1 MTVPAFLRGPDGMPR
16 MFWHQWWDDFDFYLA
31 TNYVITETGS
41 GTRAISQS
49 ANGNLVITNAA
60 ADNDVNS
67 LQLRDVA
74 SGQVAEHWKWVAGKR
89 LWFEARFKVSD
100 ATQSDLV
107 IGLHITATTPVAS
120 APTDGIYFRKDD
132 GDRLLDL
139 VVAKNSTASTGSGV
153 AGASGYLTDDTFTT
167 IAFYYDGKSVANG
180 GVIQAIQDGVVF
192 ASCPLTNV
200 VDDEE
205 LAISFA
211 HQNGEAVA
219 KLLTLDYIYV
229 AQER

>member
-1 MTVPAFLRGPDGMPR
+1 MADMNFRPDPARAPTDFHIWL
-16 MFWHQWWDDFDFYLA
+16 DDFDLYLA
-31 TNYVITETGS
+31 TSWVITETGS
-41 GTRAISQS
+41 GTRAIAQ
-49 ANGNLVITNAA
+49 AKGGILVVTNAA

-74 SGQVAEHWKWVAGKR
+74 SGQVAEHWKWVTGKS
-89 LWFEARFKVSD
+89 LYFGCRFKVSD

-139 VVAKNSTASTGSGV
+139 VVAKNSTASTSSGV
-153 AGASGYLTDDTFTT
+153 DGASGYLVSDTYTT
-167 IAFYYDGKSVANG
+167 IEFFYDPSAAVIT
-180 GVIQAIQDGVVF
+180 GVQDGIAF

-205 LAISFA
+205 LVVSFA

-219 KLLTLDYIYV
+219 KILSLDWIRV
-229 AQER
+229 VQER

>member
-1 MTVPAFLRGPDGMPR
+1 MTASAFLRGPDGMPR
-16 MFWHQWWDDFDFYLA
+16 MFWHNWVNDFDLYLA
-31 TNYVITETGS
+31 TDWVITETGS

-49 ANGNLVITNAA
+49 KGGNLVVTNAA

-74 SGQVAEHWKWVAGKR
+74 SGQVAEHWKFVAGKR
-89 LWFEARFKVSD
+89 MHFETRFKVSD

-107 IGLHITATTPVAS
+107 IGLHITATAPVVTP
-120 APTDGIYFRKDD
+120 PTDGIYFRKDD

-139 VVAKNSTASTGSGV
+139 VGIKNSTSSVASGIL
-153 AGASGYLTDDTFTT
+153 GASGYLTDDTFT
-167 IAFYYDGKSVANG
+167 ILEFDYDGKTSAQGGLIVAK
-180 GVIQAIQDGVVF
+180 QDGIPF
-192 ASCPLTNV
+192 ASIPLTNV

-205 LAISFA
+205 IVVSFA

-219 KLLTLDYIYV
+219 KILTLDYIYV